1 MSEFQV
7 RMTIA
12 ALWVSAMMCYVYA
25 DLIAFFDPGT
35 LQAIQAGQMG
45 AWKTTPA
52 LLLGAAV
59 ILSIPSLMI
68 SVTLI
73 ARPALAR
80 WLNIVMGVLH
90 ALIAVA
96 QIAGA
101 WAPRTYYYMYFG
113 VIEFVLTLLIAW
125 HALRRLPST
134 RQARASAV

>member
-1 MSEFQV
+1 MTDFQV
-7 RMTIA
+7 RVTIA

-25 DLIAFFDPGT
+25 DLIAFFDPGN
-35 LQAIQAGQMG
+35 LQAILAGHMG

-52 LLLGAAV
+52 LLMGAAV
-59 ILSIPSLMI
+59 MLSIPSLMI

-80 WLNIVMGVLH
+80 WLNVAMGVVH
-90 ALIAVA
+90 ALIAIA
-96 QIAGA
+96 QTIGA

-125 HALRRLPST
+125 YAFRRLPLTQPTS
-134 RQARASAV
+134 